1 MTIPTIS
8 CEQFQEQ
15 LADYLESDASEATR
29 GAIEAHAA
37 SCGECGAL
45 LADLREL
52 RVNAA
57 ALAPR
62 IPQRDLWA
70 GIAARIETPVVEIST
85 SGRLDGVTVQRDG
98 RGRRIQ
104 QRIWTG
110 LAAAG
115 LVAITATITHQVT
128 KRSVAAPTI
137 KVAAKPQPTNTPST
151 SAPTAPASN
160 AADSSPSNTSAA
172 APVTSLANNTLKP
185 DQTYDREI
193 ARLRAVVAQRR
204 STLDTATINVIEHNL
219 EIIDGAIAQ
228 CKQALIKD
236 PASRYLMQSLNDA
249 LDTKIQL
256 LRTAAS
262 LPSRA

>member
-8 CEQFQEQ
+8 CEQFAEQ

-29 GAIEAHAA
+29 VAIESHAA
-37 SCGECGAL
+37 SCAECGAL

-62 IPQRDLWA
+62 VPQRDLWA
-70 GIAARIETPVVEIST
+70 GIAARIETPVVELSP
-85 SGRLDGVTVQRDG
+85 SGRLDPINVEGDRRT
-98 RGRRIQ
+98 RRIR
-104 QRIWTG
+104 QRVWTG

-115 LVAITATITHQVT
+115 LVAVTATITHQLT
-128 KRSVAAPTI
+128 KRSVAPNST
-137 KVAAKPQPTNTPST
+137 VAVKSQPTDTPLVATTPAANT
-151 SAPTAPASN
+151 
-160 AADSSPSNTSAA
+160 ADSSPNATTP
-172 APVTSLANNTLKP
+172 APSTTSLASNTLAPEKA
-185 DQTYDREI
+185 YDAEI

-204 STLDTATINVIEHNL
+204 ATLDTTTINVIERNL
-219 EIIDGAIAQ
+219 KIIDDAIAQ
-228 CKQALIKD
+228 CRQALLKD

>member
-1 MTIPTIS
+1 MTIPSIN
-8 CEQFQEQ
+8 CEQFSEQ

-52 RVNAA
+52 RVNAS
-57 ALAPR
+57 ALPPR
-62 IPQRDLWA
+62 VPQRDLWA
-70 GIAARIETPVVEIST
+70 GIAARIETPVVEISP
-85 SGRLDGVTVQRDG
+85 SGRLDPVNVERD
-98 RGRRIQ
+98 RRSQRIQ

-115 LVAITATITHQVT
+115 LVAVTATITHQVT
-128 KRSVAAPTI
+128 KRSVAPPTT
-137 KVAAKPQPTNTPST
+137 VAVKPQPTDTPATAATT
-151 SAPTAPASN
+151 SPVPN
-160 AADSSPSNTSAA
+160 AADSAPSTAA
-172 APVTSLANNTLKP
+172 NPATATSLASNKLSPEK
-185 DQTYDREI
+185 TYDAEI

-204 STLDTATINVIEHNL
+204 ATLDTGTINVIERNL
-219 EIIDGAIAQ
+219 KIIDDAIAQ
-228 CKQALIKD
+228 CRQALVKD

>member
-57 ALAPR
+57 ALPPR
-62 IPQRDLWA
+62 VPQRDLWA
-70 GIAARIETPVVEIST
+70 GIAARIETPIVEISP
-85 SGRLDGVTVQRDG
+85 SGRLDSLSVQRDQ
-98 RGRRIQ
+98 RSRRIQ

-115 LVAITATITHQVT
+115 LIAITATITHQVT
-128 KRSVAAPTI
+128 KRSVAPLT
-137 KVAAKPQPTNTPST
+137 KVAVKSQPTDTPATAATT
-151 SAPTAPASN
+151 SPVPN
-160 AADSSPSNTSAA
+160 AADSSPSNTSAP
-172 APVTSLANNTLKP
+172 APVTSLAKNTLTP
-185 DQTYDREI
+185 EQTYDREI

-219 EIIDGAIAQ
+219 KIIDDAITQ
-228 CKQALIKD
+228 CKQALLKD